1 MRYSKM
7 KKIILF
13 TTLLLLSFGSAGEV
27 LTFGKAINTEVTIK
41 ISTILAT
48 PKNYLNNDV
57 TIEGT
62 IIGVCSR
69 RGCWMELAS
78 DAKFEKIR
86 IKVRDGEMVFPMH
99 AKGRKALV
107 TGMLKEIVLS
117 LDQKKNYKTYLAKRD
132 GKPIDI
138 KKITSPMTIYQLS
151 PAGVKVL
158 D

>member
-1 MRYSKM
+1 M
-7 KKIILF
+7 KNIILF

-86 IKVRDGEMVFPMH
+86 IKPGTVLI
-99 AKGRKALV
+99 K
-107 TGMLKEIVLS
+107 TVLS
-117 LDQKKNYKTYLAKRD
+117 GDPLYYESLINVCF
-132 GKPIDI
+132 I
-138 KKITSPMTIYQLS
+138 KIRTTHKM
-151 PAGVKVL
+151 
-158 D
+158 